1 MASFIET
8 FIWMSEIREVKQLPL
23 TLLLF
28 FTVHQKSTADHQG
41 SLEVQEPPKKRTGV
55 WEKRWWTELLTS
67 TIRIWQAFLQIL
79 GSNKVHTLWKMDHPK
94 IPSIDSLPAL
104 FFCGQ
109 QLKAQRQRSFKDLGQ
124 IVKNSCQAITF
135 MKTCKM
141 SVKYFCN
148 EKRAS
153 AQCIFL
159 SLQPYNEVL
168 YSFISPFNEITII
181 DICQSNS

>member
-1 MASFIET
+1 MMDRT
-8 FIWMSEIREVKQLPL
+8 FNEHNQNLAGIL
-23 TLLLF
+23 TN
-28 FTVHQKSTADHQG
+28 S
-41 SLEVQEPPKKRTGV
+41 
-55 WEKRWWTELLTS
+55 WEQQSSHFVEN
-67 TIRIWQAFLQIL
+67 
-79 GSNKVHTLWKMDHPK
+79 GPPK

-148 EKRAS
+148 EEKPS
-153 AQCIFL
+153 
-159 SLQPYNEVL
+159 S
-168 YSFISPFNEITII
+168 T
-181 DICQSNS
+181 

>member
-8 FIWMSEIREVKQLPL
+8 FIWMSDIREVKQLPL

-28 FTVHQKSTADHQG
+28 FTVHQKSTNTR
-41 SLEVQEPPKKRTGV
+41 PPKTSKRTQKTGVV
-55 WEKRWWTELLTS
+55 WEKKRWWTELLTS
-67 TIRIWQAFLQIL
+67 TIRIWQAFLQIP
-79 GSNKVHTLWKMDHPK
+79 GSNKVHTLEKWTTQK
-94 IPSIDSLPAL
+94 SSCSLLILYRHL
-104 FFCGQ
+104 FSCGF
-109 QLKAQRQRSFKDLGQ
+109 RRRSFKDLGQ
-124 IVKNSCQAITF
+124 IVKNSCQAITC

-168 YSFISPFNEITII
+168 CSFIYISTRWLSLIFARRME
-181 DICQSNS
+181 

>member
-1 MASFIET
+1 M
-8 FIWMSEIREVKQLPL
+8 RH
-23 TLLLF
+23 LF
-28 FTVHQKSTADHQG
+28 ECQKFEKLNNYHWPYCCSSQFTKKSTADHQG

-148 EKRAS
+148 EMKKPRTLDDGLVY
-153 AQCIFL
+153 FEFTTL
-159 SLQPYNEVL
+159 
-168 YSFISPFNEITII
+168 
-181 DICQSNS
+181 

>member
-8 FIWMSEIREVKQLPL
+8 FIWMSDIREVKQLPL
-23 TLLLF
+23 TRLLF
-28 FTVHQKSTADHQG
+28 FTVHQKSTHQQTTKD
-41 SLEVQEPPKKRTGV
+41 VQENPKNRSSVRKK
-55 WEKRWWTELLTS
+55 ERWWTELLTS
-67 TIRIWQAFLQIL
+67 TIRIWQAFLQIP
-79 GSNKVHTLWKMDHPK
+79 GSNKVHTLEKWTTQK
-94 IPSIDSLPAL
+94 SYW
-104 FFCGQ
+104 FFTGTFFHCGF
-109 QLKAQRQRSFKDLGQ
+109 RRRSFKDLGQ
-124 IVKNSCQAITF
+124 IVKNSCQAITC

-168 YSFISPFNEITII
+168 YSFISPFNEIAII

>member
-8 FIWMSEIREVKQLPL
+8 FIWMSDIREVKQLPL

-28 FTVHQKSTADHQG
+28 FTVHQKSTNTR
-41 SLEVQEPPKKRTGV
+41 PPKTSKRTQKTGVV
-55 WEKRWWTELLTS
+55 WEKKRWWTDLLTS
-67 TIRIWQAFLQIL
+67 TIRIWQAFLQIP
-79 GSNKVHTLWKMDHPK
+79 GSNKVHTLEKWTTQK
-94 IPSIDSLPAL
+94 ILMLPIDSLPAP
-104 FFCGQ
+104 FFPGGF
-109 QLKAQRQRSFKDLGQ
+109 RRRSFKDLGQ
-124 IVKNSCQAITF
+124 IVKNSCQAITC

-168 YSFISPFNEITII
+168 YSFISPFNEIAII

>member
-109 QLKAQRQRSFKDLGQ
+109 QLKAHEQQRQRSFKDLGQ

-148 EKRAS
+148 EMKKPRTLDDGLVY
-153 AQCIFL
+153 FEFTTL
-159 SLQPYNEVL
+159 
-168 YSFISPFNEITII
+168 
-181 DICQSNS
+181 